1 MSNKTI
7 WKVIKECCETDSE
20 TAVIL
25 LEAAGMACENNLR
38 KVFILRAPDYIFR
51 VPNYCICDPLFERD
65 YDSLKNTFKNVNE
78 NKIVIVLSYL
88 EKNQNIKLNVTNK
101 MKVKDIKKKFA
112 ENIGL
117 DIEKCKIRLFFKG
130 QELLDNNLLCY
141 NNVENMS
148 KIHVMVNQIE

>member
-7 WKVIKECCETDSE
+7 WKIIKECCETDSE

-101 MKVKDIKKKFA
+101 MKVKDIKKNSLKILVLILK
-112 ENIGL
+112 NVKL
-117 DIEKCKIRLFFKG
+117 DFFLKDKNY
-130 QELLDNNLLCY
+130 LIIIY
-141 NNVENMS
+141 YVITM
-148 KIHVMVNQIE
+148 